1 MTKRV
6 LRFTAYGVI
15 VILLFILA
23 GLEGFYWIL
32 LPNQL
37 PTVSAEP
44 IPTQVRDALWLG
56 CGANRKHDL
65 HPFFPFVISL
75 FFPENRPDELL
86 LSQIA
91 RIHIGRLQQEGKLP
105 HEKNLK
111 FQLREAAVSTWISR
125 HWTADQAVD
134 TFGSWV
140 WMGSDR
146 RGLQAA
152 ARNLFGEKLDNLSH
166 SQVALLMAMIRSP
179 RSYDPACHPEQALDA
194 RNRFLQKMKEATLL
208 GDEELGRAIS
218 MPLGVS
224 SACEQSQ

>member
-1 MTKRV
+1 H
-6 LRFTAYGVI
+6 
-15 VILLFILA
+15 
-23 GLEGFYWIL
+23 
-32 LPNQL
+32 
-37 PTVSAEP
+37 
-44 IPTQVRDALWLG
+44 VRHALWLG
-56 CGANRKHDL
+56 CGAIRKHDL
-65 HPFFPFVISL
+65 HPLFPFIISL
-75 FFPENRPDELL
+75 FFPQNRPDELL

-134 TFGSWV
+134 TYVSLV

-152 ARNLFGEKLDNLSH
+152 ARNLFEEKLDNLSH

-194 RNRFLQKMKEATLL
+194 RNRFLQ
-208 GDEELGRAIS
+208 
-218 MPLGVS
+218 
-224 SACEQSQ
+224 

>member
-15 VILLFILA
+15 VILLFVLV
-23 GLEGFYWIL
+23 GLEGYYWIL

-37 PTVSAEP
+37 PTVSPEP

-65 HPFFPFVISL
+65 HPLFPFIISL
-75 FFPENRPDELL
+75 FFPQNRPDELL

-111 FQLREAAVSTWISR
+111 FLLREAAVSTWISR

-134 TFGSWV
+134 TFGSLV
-140 WMGSDR
+140 WMGNDR

-152 ARNLFGEKLDNLSH
+152 ARNLFEEKLDNLSH

-179 RSYDPACHPEQALDA
+179 RSYDPACHPEQALGA
-194 RNRFLQKMKEATLL
+194 RNRFLQKMKEAALL